1 MAHHHHHHSDS
12 EVNQEAKPEVKPE
25 VKPETHI
32 NLKVSDGSSEIF
44 FKIKKTTPL
53 RRLMEAF
60 AKRQGK
66 EMDSL
71 RFLYDGIRI
80 QADQTPEDLDM
91 EDNDIIE
98 AHREQIGGCGSGSG
112 SGSCITGDALVA
124 LPEGES
130 VRIADIVPGARP
142 NSDNAIDLKVLDR
155 HGNPV
160 LADRLFHSGEHP
172 VYTVRTVEGLR
183 VTGTANHPLLCL
195 VDVAGVPTLLWKL
208 IDEIKPGDYAVI
220 QRSAFSVD
228 CAGFARGKP
237 EFAPT
242 TYTVGVPGLVRFL
255 EAHHRDPDAQAI
267 ADELTDGRF
276 YYAKVASVTDAGVQ
290 PVYSLRVDTADHAFI
305 TNGFVSHAT
314 GLTGLNSGLT
324 TNPGVSAWQVNTAY
338 TAGQLVTYNGKT
350 YKCLQP
356 HTSLAGWE
364 PSNVPALW
372 QLQ

>member
-1 MAHHHHHHSDS
+1 MGSLQDS

-80 QADQTPEDLDM
+80 QADQAPEDLDM

-98 AHREQIGGCGSGSG
+98 AHREQIGG
-112 SGSCITGDALVA
+112 GDRENLYFQ
-124 LPEGES
+124 G
-130 VRIADIVPGARP
+130 
-142 NSDNAIDLKVLDR
+142 
-155 HGNPV
+155 
-160 LADRLFHSGEHP
+160 
-172 VYTVRTVEGLR
+172 
-183 VTGTANHPLLCL
+183 
-195 VDVAGVPTLLWKL
+195 
-208 IDEIKPGDYAVI
+208 
-220 QRSAFSVD
+220 
-228 CAGFARGKP
+228 
-237 EFAPT
+237 
-242 TYTVGVPGLVRFL
+242 
-255 EAHHRDPDAQAI
+255 
-267 ADELTDGRF
+267 
-276 YYAKVASVTDAGVQ
+276 
-290 PVYSLRVDTADHAFI
+290 
-305 TNGFVSHAT
+305 
-314 GLTGLNSGLT
+314 GLNSGLT

-372 QLQ
+372 QLQGGSGGLEVLFQGPGPAGRYTRTPHVHWHAHGGSWGGWRHVHGHRHPGGSYTRTPHVHWHAHGGSWGGWRHVHGHRHPGGSYTRTPHVHWHAHGGGRDYKDDDDK